1 MRDET
6 IIDVYT
12 SGVNGAEYDA
22 GMKQLMSNKEIIIPI
37 LQMTVPEF
45 KMCSQCRDLSSSES
59 RKDSDFMFAR
69 NHCLFCIYSCDVD
82 SRIINS
88 VGS

>member
-12 SGVNGAEYDA
+12 SGVNSAEYDA

-59 RKDSDFMFAR
+59 ISGYYE
-69 NHCLFCIYSCDVD
+69 NL
-82 SRIINS
+82 
-88 VGS
+88 

>member
-22 GMKQLMSNKEIIIPI
+22 LIWHSKWLMK
-37 LQMTVPEF
+37 
-45 KMCSQCRDLSSSES
+45 
-59 RKDSDFMFAR
+59 
-69 NHCLFCIYSCDVD
+69 
-82 SRIINS
+82 
-88 VGS
+88 

>member
-1 MRDET
+1 ME
-6 IIDVYT
+6 YT
-12 SGVNGAEYDA
+12 NGAEYDA

-59 RKDSDFMFAR
+59 ISGYYE
-69 NHCLFCIYSCDVD
+69 NL
-82 SRIINS
+82 
-88 VGS
+88 

>member
-37 LQMTVPEF
+37 LQMTYFSIE
-45 KMCSQCRDLSSSES
+45 KIGL
-59 RKDSDFMFAR
+59 
-69 NHCLFCIYSCDVD
+69 
-82 SRIINS
+82 
-88 VGS
+88 

>member
-1 MRDET
+1 MLIYLYTKEEQFQFLWRGEIMRDET

-45 KMCSQCRDLSSSES
+45 KMCSQCRDLLSSES
-59 RKDSDFMFAR
+59 ISGYYE
-69 NHCLFCIYSCDVD
+69 NL
-82 SRIINS
+82 
-88 VGS
+88 

>member
-1 MRDET
+1 MLIYLYTKEKTVPVPRRGEIMRDET

-59 RKDSDFMFAR
+59 ISGYYE
-69 NHCLFCIYSCDVD
+69 NL
-82 SRIINS
+82 
-88 VGS
+88 

>member
-22 GMKQLMSNKEIIIPI
+22 GMKQLMSNKEHSCNSLKAPI
-37 LQMTVPEF
+37 E
-45 KMCSQCRDLSSSES
+45 
-59 RKDSDFMFAR
+59 
-69 NHCLFCIYSCDVD
+69 
-82 SRIINS
+82 
-88 VGS
+88 